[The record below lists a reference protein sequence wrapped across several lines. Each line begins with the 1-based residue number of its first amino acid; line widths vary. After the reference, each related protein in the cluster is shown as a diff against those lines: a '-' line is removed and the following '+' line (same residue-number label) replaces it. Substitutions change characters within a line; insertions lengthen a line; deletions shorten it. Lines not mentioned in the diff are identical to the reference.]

1 MSGLTRQNSAVEQ
14 FKKESAMKM
23 LELQEAKAELLRM
36 KEQVDINNKKKN
48 PTVKAVRD
56 YIMLKAIAM
65 KWINNT
71 YDKISMRQQVEMKD
85 HAWKQCISPDVTFN
99 WDLVQNTQKEPVYI
113 WKRDFVI
120 TANGE
125 WFPHGEPVTPPT
137 SPVKNKKGKT
147 FSFAD
152 NIQEF
157 SVEGEDLTVSES
169 YMAEHDGPRMT
180 KKRAFADMIE
190 LWFDQKYTTG
200 TKVYTEFWK
209 QDKILNFKKMGY
221 FKDFGEMMLDAMD
234 RYDNFEIPAFH
245 SSKSQFKMNDTLY
258 NHMECIQ
265 FQYEKHMKVG
275 LNVNAPAFIP
285 KFQ

>member
-14 FKKESAMKM
+14 FKKESAMKL

-71 YDKISMRQQVEMKD
+71 YDKISLRQQKEMKQD
-85 HAWKQCISPDVTFN
+85 AWMQCISPELTFE
-99 WDLVQNTQKEPVYI
+99 WDLVQNAQKEPDFV
-113 WKRDFVI
+113 WKSDFVI

-169 YMAEHDGPRMT
+169 DMAEHDGPRMT

-190 LWFDQKYTTG
+190 LWFDQKYTKG

-209 QDKILNFKKMGY
+209 QDKILN
-221 FKDFGEMMLDAMD
+221 LSL
-234 RYDNFEIPAFH
+234 IH
-245 SSKSQFKMNDTLY
+245 
-258 NHMECIQ
+258 I
-265 FQYEKHMKVG
+265 
-275 LNVNAPAFIP
+275 
-285 KFQ
+285 